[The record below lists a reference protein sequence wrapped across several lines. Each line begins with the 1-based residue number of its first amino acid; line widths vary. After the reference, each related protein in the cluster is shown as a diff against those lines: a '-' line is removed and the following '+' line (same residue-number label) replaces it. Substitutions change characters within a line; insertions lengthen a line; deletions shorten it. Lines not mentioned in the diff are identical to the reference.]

1 MPSRE
6 SRTVR
11 REPMAA
17 KVPEITLMFWVLK
30 IIATGMGEATSDYLG
45 SVSVALSASIG
56 VIGLIVA
63 LVLQFRAKRY
73 IAPIYWL
80 VVVMVAIVGTGA
92 ADSLHGLL
100 HVPYIGST
108 ALYAVVL
115 AVVLYLWHRSEGTL
129 DIHSIVT
136 RRREVFYWL
145 TVFAT
150 FALGTATGDLTASSF
165 GLGYLPSGI
174 MFAVIILVPAV
185 AWWRFRMN
193 EVFAFWFAYVI
204 TRPLGASFADW
215 FGKPPPGAVGLG
227 DGTVS
232 GVATIALIV
241 LVGYV
246 TITKKDI
253 QQRPVP
259 VPVGTAEAASMR
271 RRP

>member
-1 MPSRE
+1 ME
-6 SRTVR
+6 
-11 REPMAA
+11 A
-17 KVPEITLMFWVLK
+17 KVPEITLLFWVLK
-30 IIATGMGEATSDYLG
+30 IIATGMGEATSDWLG
-45 SVSVALSASIG
+45 SVSVALSASVG

-63 LVLQFRAKRY
+63 LVLQFRARRY

-100 HVPYIGST
+100 YVPYIGST

-115 AVVLYLWHRSEGTL
+115 SVVLYLWHRSEGTL

-174 MFAVIILVPAV
+174 MFSVFILIPAV
-185 AWWRFRMN
+185 AWWRFRLN
-193 EVFAFWFAYVI
+193 EVFAFWFAYII

-215 FGKPPPGAVGLG
+215 FGKPPPGALALG
-227 DGTVS
+227 DGAVS
-232 GVATIALIV
+232 GVATIVLIV
-241 LVGYV
+241 LVAYV
-246 TITKKDI
+246 TITKSDI
-253 QQRPVP
+253 QERPIPVP
-259 VPVGTAEAASMR
+259 LPTAEPASMPR
-271 RRP
+271 RR